1 MTVPGVPIPI
11 FLEGFEIR
19 NVASNTFAKGINRR
33 SNCQRSRSRESRR
46 KELDA
51 MGLKSRESE
60 IEPSGSARRRLSA
73 EPRVKRTKLLDL
85 DDVELLIRSAVLDE
99 REDNTAVGR
108 RIHGDKIGCVCHAG
122 SSKACTER
130 GKSRVIRSRSGLEEE
145 DRKDMLKSIDIRSSD
160 RSHDQ

>member
-1 MTVPGVPIPI
+1 
-11 FLEGFEIR
+11 
-19 NVASNTFAKGINRR
+19 
-33 SNCQRSRSRESRR
+33 
-46 KELDA
+46 

-60 IEPSGSARRRLSA
+60 IEPSGNARRRLSA

-85 DDVELLIRSAVLDE
+85 DDVELLIRNTVLDK
-99 REDNTAVGR
+99 REDNAAVGR

-122 SSKACTER
+122 SSEACTESS
-130 GKSRVIRSRSGLEEE
+130 KSRVICRRGGLEEE